1 MEKRFLIAKYTSKSV
16 WNLHRLKN
24 GAKVD
29 THVRTPWASQGVQW

>member
-16 WNLHRLKN
+16 WNQYRLKN

-29 THVRTPWASQGVQW
+29 THVCITWASQGVQW